1 MAVLRTSKDVSHLGR
16 VPVGSTGTSRNS
28 TTGQTVGDGLKGGG
42 TGGLNLPDH
51 TDHRVVESLSGL
63 TVGSNHQGRSV
74 VGISTSTKTNP
85 SGLRSGE
92 CGLGSFRDQLTFT
105 LCYQGQNSHGESVH
119 VGAVATDEV
128 DSGVLETK
136 QELSVS
142 AETIEFSN
150 HQGGLGPFALIKSG
164 VELRS
169 VVEATAFDLRE
180 FLKDLTFLAED
191 ESRDGI
197 PLGVHTVS
205 VMSLVSCGDSEVGD
219 VMRHMQAATSGAQA
233 IKLHLKE
240 LNDR

>member
-1 MAVLRTSKDVSHLGR
+1 MAVLRTSKDVSHLGG
-16 VPVGSTGTSRNS
+16 VPVGSTGTGRNS

-51 TDHRVVESLSGL
+51 TDHRVVESLSRL
-63 TVGSNHQGRSV
+63 SVRTNHQGRSV
-74 VGISTSTKTNP
+74 VGISTSTKTNS

-92 CGLGSFRDQLTFT
+92 CGLGSLRDQFSFALR
-105 LCYQGQNSHGESVH
+105 YQGQNSHGESVH

-150 HQGGLGPFALIKSG
+150 HQGGLGPFALIESG
-164 VELRS
+164 VELRA
-169 VVEATAFDLRE
+169 VVETTAFDLRE
-180 FLKDLTFLAED
+180 FLKYLTSLAVN
-191 ESRDGI
+191 ESGDGI

-205 VMSLVSCGDSEVGD
+205 VVSLVSG
-219 VMRHMQAATSGAQA
+219 
-233 IKLHLKE
+233 
-240 LNDR
+240 